1 MDYVIMYIINSCN
14 TEPIWITLSC
24 TLSIVVI
31 QSQYGLRYH
40 VHHQYCNTEP
50 IWITL
55 SCTSSIVVIQSQY
68 GLRYHVHHQ

>member
-14 TEPIWITLSC
+14 TEPIWITLSG

-40 VHHQYCNTEP
+40 IHH
-50 IWITL
+50 
-55 SCTSSIVVIQSQY
+55 
-68 GLRYHVHHQ
+68 R